1 MNWLTSR
8 GAPLV
13 ALAALALAGCDEGT
27 GLNVDLPNTTVIS
40 TKYTDLEVDA
50 ATVSIVPVQ
59 TLKTDHYLVGRMAD
73 NIAGNIESSAFVN
86 VITGSSKDSLPSR
99 TTMQRPVLDSVAVVI
114 GFDKVY
120 GTTAVPA
127 RFDVHNLAAPL
138 DERQAY
144 DSRSPVVL
152 GAPLGRNV
160 SSRLDRTV
168 QVRTEA
174 MGATPAFTTTLPDQ
188 TVRLVLHRA
197 VASGAPYG
205 PAPAL
210 PSPFSDNFFQVLRTN
225 SNFTQVQL
233 DALLKGLAITPADGY
248 TGSIVSFTRTIN
260 ARLAFFFHDDAIP
273 LPTPPL
279 RRKWHSYSVFFGP
292 VFSTAGGAS
301 PRDPRYFTA
310 LGNTFTGTV
319 LSPLTDRTQ
328 AVSSASLNGT
338 SYLQEGVGLGTRITL
353 AGRVT
358 LESITGSTN
367 ATGVTIN
374 RAELRIPLKPFS
386 NLVFSNPSQVFAV
399 EVDANNQLLQR
410 TVNFLPT
417 DRAAQSDGA
426 NPLGTTSPA
435 FANLQDATSTQPYYS
450 LLLTSYLQAYL
461 SNKLDGNPNSLVIV
475 PNIRTSTGLSL
486 NRAAV
491 DASRIRL
498 RVYYSLQ

>member
-40 TKYTDLEVDA
+40 TEYTDLEVDA
-50 ATVSIVPVQ
+50 ATVSIAPVQ

-73 NIAGNIESSAFVN
+73 NIAGTIDASAFLN

-99 TTMQRPVLDSVAVVI
+99 ATMRTPVLDSVAVVI

-120 GTTAVPA
+120 GTAAVPA
-127 RFDVHNLAAPL
+127 RFDVYNLAAPL

-152 GAPLGRNV
+152 GAALGRNV
-160 SSRLDRTV
+160 ASRLDRTV

-174 MGATPAFTTTLPDQ
+174 TATVPAYTTTLPDQ

-197 VASGAPYG
+197 VPSAAPYG
-205 PAPAL
+205 QAPAL
-210 PSPFSDNFFQVLRTN
+210 PSQFSDDFFRVLRTN
-225 SNFTQVQL
+225 SSFTQAQL
-233 DALLKGLAITPADGY
+233 DALLKGLAFVPASGY
-248 TGSIVSFTRTIN
+248 SGSIVSFTRTTN

-273 LPTPPL
+273 PPTPPL
-279 RRKWHSYSVFFGP
+279 LRKWQSYSVFFGS
-292 VFSTAGGAS
+292 VFSTSGGAS

-310 LGNTFTGTV
+310 LENSFPGTV
-319 LSPLTDRTQ
+319 LSPLTDPRQ
-328 AVSSASLNGT
+328 AVSSGVLNGT
-338 SYLQEGVGLGTRITL
+338 SYIQEGVGLGTRITFR
-353 AGRVT
+353 G
-358 LESITGSTN
+358 LEPLRAAS
-367 ATGVTIN
+367 GVTIN
-374 RAELRIPLKPFS
+374 RAELRIPVKPFS
-386 NLVFSNPSQVFAV
+386 NIIFPNPNQVFAV

-410 TVNFLPT
+410 TVNGLSY
-417 DRAAQSDGA
+417 DRAAQADGT
-426 NPLGTTSPA
+426 NPLGINTPA
-435 FANLQDATSTQPYYS
+435 FANLQDGTSTQPYYS

-461 SNKLDGNPNSLVIV
+461 SDKLEGNPAGLVVV

-486 NRAAV
+486 NRAAI

-498 RVYYSLQ
+498 RVYYSRQ